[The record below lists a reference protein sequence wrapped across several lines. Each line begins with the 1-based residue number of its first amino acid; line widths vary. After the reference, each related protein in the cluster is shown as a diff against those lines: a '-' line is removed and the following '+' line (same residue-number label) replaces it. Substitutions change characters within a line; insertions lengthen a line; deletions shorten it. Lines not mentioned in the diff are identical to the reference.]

1 MLTPDPAGLD
11 GVVPAGSFRQA
22 AIPLQDSGGSI
33 CRVSAAD
40 RPAFQRQILPR
51 YRINNGCTVFYRR
64 EYIDKKGRIS
74 GCPHATAGQS
84 GTLRAL
90 SPAGPSKW
98 KAKSN
103 GMKNKL
109 PDDLTNKDKF
119 SSRQS
124 GFHWRTLLWA
134 LAIWFLVLY
143 LFNGFSRQP
152 QEVETLSYSAFKDQ
166 VRQGKVAEVTIKGNE
181 IRGRF
186 ESPAEKAEEKNAAAG
201 ESPGRNSS
209 KSESSARNGQPQK
222 GDTAK
227 NEPDRFK
234 TVMPDMRDP
243 DLLPLLENNDVI
255 ISAETTGRS
264 WIWTVLITL
273 LPWLLIIGFFVW
285 SSRKFQQRM
294 GGGGGGGGIFGFS
307 KSKAKLYD
315 RSKSDVTYEDV
326 AGLKNAKKELRE
338 VVGFLKDPSK
348 FTSLGGE
355 LPNGILLVGPPGCG
369 KTLLARA
376 CAGEADVPFFSISGS
391 EFIEMFV
398 GVGASRVRD
407 MFKKAKKESP
417 AIIFIDEIDSI
428 GRTRG
433 TGVGGGHD
441 EREQTLNQIL
451 NEMDGF
457 EPHES
462 VVVMAATNRPDV
474 LDPALVRPGR
484 FDRRITLELPQ
495 KKARRQI
502 LEIHTRDVPLADD
515 VDMETLA
522 ERTVGL
528 SGADL
533 KNLTNEASL
542 LAARKGKD
550 KVEAE
555 DFDQARDKILL
566 GLEREE
572 VLRDEEKETIA
583 YHEAGHAVLAELLP
597 EADSLQK
604 VTIIPRGRAL
614 GATEQI
620 PEEDRHNLRRSYLL
634 ARIAVLVGG
643 RASEKLVFDDISTGA
658 ADDLKKATQMARRM
672 VCQWGMSDRVGP
684 VTFKTGEPHPFL
696 GRELSEPKDYSE
708 HTAQIIDEEVQQ
720 IVLDMQEKA
729 KDILTSNRET
739 LDRLAEYLLENETAY
754 REDLDEIF
762 AAGQQK
768 EAAN

>member
-1 MLTPDPAGLD
+1 M
-11 GVVPAGSFRQA
+11 
-22 AIPLQDSGGSI
+22 
-33 CRVSAAD
+33 
-40 RPAFQRQILPR
+40 
-51 YRINNGCTVFYRR
+51 
-64 EYIDKKGRIS
+64 
-74 GCPHATAGQS
+74 
-84 GTLRAL
+84 
-90 SPAGPSKW
+90 
-98 KAKSN
+98 
-103 GMKNKL
+103 
-109 PDDLTNKDKF
+109 KDKF
-119 SSRQS
+119 KDQVPGGKGKFPDQKQ

-134 LAIWFLVLY
+134 LAIWFLIVY
-143 LFNGFSRQP
+143 LFNGFFQQP
-152 QEVETLSYSAFKDQ
+152 QEVKTLSYTAFKQQIQQDQ
-166 VRQGKVAEVTIKGNE
+166 IAEVTIQGNE

-186 ESPAEKAEEKNAAAG
+186 ESQNGKKSSETTDSTKNTSAG
-201 ESPGRNSS
+201 EEGSS
-209 KSESSARNGQPQK
+209 DQNPKAQDGAAQKQPP
-222 GDTAK
+222 
-227 NEPDRFK
+227 ERFK
-234 TVMPDMRDP
+234 TVMPDLRDP
-243 DLLPLLENNDVI
+243 DLLPLLEKHEVTI
-255 ISAETTGRS
+255 HAETTGRS
-264 WIWTVLITL
+264 WIATALITL
-273 LPWLLIIGFFVW
+273 LPWLLIIGFFIW

-294 GGGGGGGGIFGFS
+294 GGGAGGGIFGFS

-326 AGLKNAKKELRE
+326 AGLRNAKKELRE
-338 VVGFLKDPSK
+338 VVGFLKDPSR
-348 FTSLGGE
+348 FTALGGE
-355 LPNGILLVGPPGCG
+355 LPNGLLLVGPPGCG

-502 LEIHTRDVPLADD
+502 LEIHTREVPLADD
-515 VDMETLA
+515 VDLESLA

-528 SGADL
+528 SGADM
-533 KNLTNEASL
+533 KNLANEASL

-550 KVEAE
+550 QVEAE

-583 YHEAGHAVLAELLP
+583 YHEAGHAVLAELLS

-684 VTFKTGEPHPFL
+684 VTFKTGETHPFL

-720 IVLDMQEKA
+720 IVVDSQEKA
-729 KDILTSNRET
+729 REILTSNRET
-739 LDRLAEYLLENETAY
+739 LDRLAEYLLDNETAY

-762 AAGQQK
+762 AADQK
-768 EAAN
+768 KETAN